1 MDKRRGRSSKHRLD
15 QILVDTGAAPSVKA
29 AQGLIM
35 AGEVLVNEQR
45 VDKPGAMVSAED
57 NVRLKKAAAFV
68 SRGGDK
74 LAAALKYFDLETFVK
89 DKVVMDI
96 GASTGGFTDC
106 VLQLGAAKVYA
117 VDVGTNQLD
126 WRLRNEP
133 KVKSYEQT
141 DIRDVNWSLF
151 EDVQFIVMDISF
163 NSVAKIF
170 SSLPQKLLEREVKIL
185 VLIKPQFELPRA
197 DVPHGG
203 VVESVVLI
211 DKAYDSVVARLKE
224 LGHFKLSR
232 FDSAVK
238 GRKGNQE
245 VFLLVERQDVTK

>member
-1 MDKRRGRSSKHRLD
+1 MRLD
-15 QILVDTGAAPSVKA
+15 QLLVDRELAPSIKA
-29 AQGLIM
+29 AQSLIM

-45 VDKPGAMVSAED
+45 VDKPGTMLTEED
-57 NVRLKKAAAFV
+57 AIKLKKGQAFV

-74 LAAALKYFDLETFVK
+74 LAAALKHFGLEAFVH

-126 WRLRNEP
+126 WKLRSNE
-133 KVKSYEQT
+133 KVNSFEQT
-141 DIRDVNWSLF
+141 DVRDVEWSKF
-151 EDVQFIVMDISF
+151 PDIDFIVMDISF

-170 SSLPQKLLEREVKIL
+170 ESLPRELFARGLKVL
-185 VLIKPQFELPRA
+185 VLIKPQFELPRE
-197 DVPHGG
+197 DIPRGG
-203 VVESVVLI
+203 VVASAELI
-211 DKAYDSVVARLKE
+211 DKAYDTVVASLTNFNGYKM
-224 LGHFKLSR
+224 SR

-245 VFLLVERQDVTK
+245 VFLLLERKNIAE